1 MNNEISEVAMSAV
14 EKSEVASLLH
24 EESNKI
30 ILKAVGKASS
40 ISAIPVPLLDV
51 AVVTYIQVDMVQ
63 KLAELHGVVIDN
75 KNKLIV
81 SSGISAIL
89 SKLISEAVSSLASQ
103 SSLDSLLSD
112 SLVKASISGFVT
124 TITGE
129 VYKKHFEEGGT
140 LDDITATSYT
150 SYFKE
155 QMSSDRVSVEKI
167 TSNIIDNTMSKFGLN

>member
-1 MNNEISEVAMSAV
+1 MSNEMSAIEQTEVATI
-14 EKSEVASLLH
+14 LH

-30 ILKAVGKASS
+30 ILKAVGKSSS
-40 ISAIPVPLLDV
+40 ISAIPIPLLDV

-63 KLAELHGVVIDN
+63 KLAKLHGVIVDN

-81 SSGISAIL
+81 TSGISAIL

-103 SSLDSLLSD
+103 SSIDSFLSD

-129 VYKKHFEEGGT
+129 VYKAHFEGGGT
-140 LDDITATSYT
+140 LDDISVSSYT
-150 SYFKE
+150 TYFKE
-155 QMSSDRVSVEKI
+155 QMSSERVSVEKI